1 MVLMTPEH
9 LDDLARAVARLENP
23 GFVARVADVVGQPL
37 EKVVSFLPSGTSDQA
52 QKVVRSVL
60 ERLLDVAVRSLDHQT
75 PATSSELFHRVA
87 SGASGAVGGFFGGP
101 GLAVEL
107 PISTTIIL
115 RSIADI
121 ARREGEDLAA
131 LEARLACLEVFA
143 LGGRARGDDAS
154 EAGYYAVRAGLAK
167 AVADAARHISERG
180 LAGQGAPAIARLIAQ
195 ISGRFGVVVSEKAAA
210 QAMPVLGAIGGA
222 AINLLFVDHF
232 QDMARGH
239 FVVRRLERIHGAD
252 VVRQQY
258 ERIRGDH
265 GRS

>member
-1 MVLMTPEH
+1 MTAEH

-37 EKVVSFLPSGTSDQA
+37 EKVVTVLPSGTSDQV
-52 QKVVRSVL
+52 QKVVHAVL
-60 ERLLDVAVRSLDHQT
+60 ERLLDVAVRSLEHQT
-75 PATSSELFHRVA
+75 PATSTVTFHRVA
-87 SGASGAVGGFFGGP
+87 SGASGALGGFFGAP

-121 ARREGEDLAA
+121 ARREGEDLVA
-131 LEARLACLEVFA
+131 LDARLACVEVFA
-143 LGGRARGDDAS
+143 LGGRARSDDGS
-154 EAGYYAVRAGLAK
+154 ETGYYAVRAGLAK

-180 LAGQGAPAIARLIAQ
+180 LASRGAPAIARLIAQ

-210 QAMPVLGAIGGA
+210 QAVPMLGAIGGA

-239 FVVRRLERIHGAD
+239 FVVRRLERIYGPD
-252 VVRQQY
+252 VVQSQY
-258 ERIRGDH
+258 ERIRAS
-265 GRS
+265 RR